1 MAQLSHKVFIESDVF
16 YAFVNRADSKHPQ
29 AAAFFRYFAQEKYQ
43 VFTSYPAIEETYKEI
58 YEKISPS
65 LAKDFLRGLSLS
77 SLNVLYPNESDL
89 KAALKTLIN
98 FQNTELT
105 FRDSQSAVLA
115 NRNYINQIC
124 TFEYLHPLF
133 GITSFNLPT

>member
-1 MAQLSHKVFIESDVF
+1 MAQGSKKVFIESDVF
-16 YAFVNRADSKHPQ
+16 FAFVNRAHVKHPQ
-29 AAAFFRYFAQEKYQ
+29 AAAYFRYFAQEKFQ
-43 VFTSYPAIEETYKEI
+43 IFTSYPVIEEVYKDV

-77 SLNVLYPNESDL
+77 SVNILYPNESDF
-89 KAALKTLIN
+89 KAALKTIVN
-98 FQNTELT
+98 YGNTELT

-115 NRNYINQIC
+115 NRNNLSQIC

-133 GITSFNLPT
+133 GLNAFNLPI